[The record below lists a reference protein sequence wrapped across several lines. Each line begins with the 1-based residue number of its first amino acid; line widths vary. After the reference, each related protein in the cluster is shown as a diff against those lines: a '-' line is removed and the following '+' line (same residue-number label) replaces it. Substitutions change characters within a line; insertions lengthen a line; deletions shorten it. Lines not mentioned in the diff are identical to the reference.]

1 MAVAAWASA
10 LGPSN
15 FWDISTLPSA
25 SLRCLTK
32 SATPFAQLCSNNLGK
47 GCEVGSGSKPE
58 VDSNEGTNGAF
69 LNAKSILVFS
79 DKTHFC
85 RAWVYPHSVQS
96 VNGSYYH
103 STSNSISMQKN
114 IDSYF

>member
-1 MAVAAWASA
+1 MNRSVHTILVPVEGEKVWKYGALEILGVPSAVPVGIFLVSLKGDACRTSLEKNSGVEPMAVAAWASA

-47 GCEVGSGSKPE
+47 R
-58 VDSNEGTNGAF
+58 
-69 LNAKSILVFS
+69 L
-79 DKTHFC
+79 
-85 RAWVYPHSVQS
+85 
-96 VNGSYYH
+96 
-103 STSNSISMQKN
+103 
-114 IDSYF
+114 